1 MPGAIPSLPLRKNKK
16 IYPGWNFKLSEYKI
30 SGTEVTVEC
39 NSTSTSNT
47 GLPELKFQPADRPFW
62 SFSCFSSLPKGKYRG
77 SASEYAKTASSD
89 IPPVHYFQLIL
100 QSDAT
105 WLLTLW
111 LSSRLGFVICFL
123 PPQAIC
129 RYHVMNSERKLSTL
143 YNLRA
148 LFSRRE

>member
-1 MPGAIPSLPLRKNKK
+1 MHLVGLCTYCKMMHGAYKV
-16 IYPGWNFKLSEYKI
+16 KLIRDLKLQSNVQHFYGEY
-30 SGTEVTVEC
+30 
-39 NSTSTSNT
+39 
-47 GLPELKFQPADRPFW
+47 ELKFQPEDQLFW
-62 SFSCFSSLPKGKYRG
+62 SFSCFSSLPKGKYRD

-100 QSDAT
+100 QFDAT
-105 WLLTLW
+105 WLLTMW
-111 LSSRLGFVICFL
+111 LSSRLGFVICFS

-129 RYHVMNSERKLSTL
+129 RYCVMSSEQKLCTL